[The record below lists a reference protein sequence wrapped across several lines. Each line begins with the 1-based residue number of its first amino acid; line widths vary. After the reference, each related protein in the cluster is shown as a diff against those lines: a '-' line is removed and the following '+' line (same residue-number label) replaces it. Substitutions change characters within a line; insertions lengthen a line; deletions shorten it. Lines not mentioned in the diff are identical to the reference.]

1 MTDFLA
7 GILFAMAFWAIIASH
22 IGSKITDDPND
33 KEGISVMKM
42 FFGAYIL
49 VLIALIGVMVGAL
62 FL

>member
-1 MTDFLA
+1 MVNFLA

-22 IGSKITDDPND
+22 IGCKITDDSND
-33 KEGISVMKM
+33 KEGIRVM

-49 VLIALIGVMVGAL
+49 VLVALIGVMVGAL